1 VSPTAPLSPESLAE
15 LRHELRT
22 PINHIVG
29 YAEMLLEEASEP
41 AQAER
46 RAGLEAALAGARD
59 ALALINATLGP
70 SRSGIGA
77 EEILHLYER
86 LREPRGRVADAI
98 EGLLAT
104 PDATRDAA
112 LGQDLRR
119 ILSAAER
126 LGHPPGSKGTSDATP
141 APDPDR
147 SAPADALRPVGTGRG
162 ARPAERQARILV
174 VDDVADNRDVLR
186 RRLERE
192 GHAVET
198 AEHGRRALE
207 LVAQRPY
214 DLVLLDVLMPELDG
228 YAVLE
233 ALKGDPATRDIPVIM
248 ISALDE
254 LPGIVRCIERGA
266 EDYLHKPF
274 DPVLLRARINAA
286 LEKKRLRD
294 LEIEYLHEVQQVI
307 EAATAV
313 EAGSYRQGSLAA
325 VAQRADALGRLA
337 RVFDGMVTQVKAR
350 EERLRDRV
358 RDLRQEIE
366 WARRDSKEFAAA
378 LDGGNLRSG
387 ERFAQRYEIVTAIG
401 RGGMG
406 TVYRAR
412 DLELEEDVAI
422 KTLRPEFVADANL
435 LARFKDEIRL
445 ARRLTDLNIVRTHD
459 FGEWSGVCFL
469 TMEYV
474 EGMTV
479 RELIDTR
486 GRLGI
491 SSTLAIATQLAH
503 SLVVAHEHGVIHRD
517 IKPQNLLLDAE
528 GVLKVMDFGVAR
540 LAQRSTSITEA
551 GLVVGTPAYMPPEQ
565 LMAEPVDARSDL
577 YAAGVVLYECL
588 TGQTPIQASSVMSLV
603 AKLLTEEP
611 RPPIVVNPEI
621 PAALSALV
629 MRLLA
634 KKPEDRVQNAVE
646 LGEQLGSLG

>member
-1 VSPTAPLSPESLAE
+1 MSPMTPLSRDALAE

-22 PINHIVG
+22 PVNHIVG
-29 YAEMLLEEASEP
+29 YAEMLLEDATDP
-41 AQAER
+41 ALAER
-46 RAGLEAALAGARD
+46 RAGLEATLAGARD
-59 ALALINATLGP
+59 ALTMINATIGP
-70 SRSGIGA
+70 ARTEVGGD
-77 EEILHLYER
+77 EVLTLYES
-86 LREPRGRVADAI
+86 LREPRGRIAEAI
-98 EGLLAT
+98 GKLLAS
-104 PDATRDAA
+104 PDATTDPA
-112 LGQDLRR
+112 LGEDLRR
-119 ILSAAER
+119 ILSASER
-126 LGHPPGSKGTSDATP
+126 LGHPPTPGRASGAGPAQPAPAAATP
-141 APDPDR
+141 PPG
-147 SAPADALRPVGTGRG
+147 PNGTGERAVG
-162 ARPAERQARILV
+162 RQARILV

-198 AEHGRRALE
+198 AEDGRRALQM
-207 LVAQRPY
+207 VAQRPY

-228 YAVLE
+228 YAVLD
-233 ALKGDPATRDIPVIM
+233 ALKGDAATRDIPVIM

-274 DPVLLRARINAA
+274 DPVLLRARINAS

-294 LEIEYLHEVQQVI
+294 LEVEYLREVGHVI

-313 EAGSYRQGSLAA
+313 ESGSYRQGALAA
-325 VAQRADALGRLA
+325 VARRADELGRLA
-337 RVFDGMVTQVKAR
+337 RVFDRMVTQVKAR

-366 WARRDSKEFAAA
+366 WARRDSKELAAA
-378 LDGGNLRSG
+378 VDGTNLRSG
-387 ERFAQRYEIVTAIG
+387 ERFAQRYEIVTAVG

-422 KTLRPEFVADANL
+422 KTLRPEFVADAGL

-445 ARRLTDLNIVRTHD
+445 ARRLTDPNIVRTHD

-503 SLVVAHEHGVIHRD
+503 SLTVAHEHGVIHRD
-517 IKPQNLLLDAE
+517 IKPQNLLLDAA

-540 LAQRSTSITEA
+540 LAERSTSITEA

-565 LMAEPVDARSDL
+565 LMAEQVDARSDL

-588 TGQTPIQASSVMSLV
+588 TGQPPFQASSVMSLV

-611 RPPIVVNPEI
+611 KPPAVVNPEI
-621 PAALSALV
+621 PPAFSELV
-629 MRLLA
+629 LRLLA
-634 KKPEDRVQNAVE
+634 KKPEERVQTAAE
-646 LGEQLGSLG
+646 LVEQLGPLG